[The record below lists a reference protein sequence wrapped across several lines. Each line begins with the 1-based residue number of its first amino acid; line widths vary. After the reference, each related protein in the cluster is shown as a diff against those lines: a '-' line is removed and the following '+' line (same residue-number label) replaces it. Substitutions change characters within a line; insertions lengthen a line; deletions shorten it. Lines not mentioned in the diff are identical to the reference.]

1 MTRATPRHR
10 AGRAL
15 AGGIAAALVGGSAL
29 AVATASP
36 AAAAECTDEK
46 AVYVKEEPPALQRL
60 NARYAWTLATGRGV
74 TVAVVDSGVDA
85 RNAHFKGALT
95 GGKSFV
101 PGIRPTTDAVGHGT
115 AIAGQIAARI
125 VSGSG
130 VIGMAPESRVMPVQV
145 FYADDEQSRQQGV
158 GPRPDRIAAGI
169 RYAADHGAKVINVS
183 MSTPTSNSALR
194 SSVEYAT
201 RKGSLVVASAG
212 NRNVSENKADGPR
225 YPAAYPQA
233 VAVAAVDRGDFVGE
247 GSIHGPHVDV
257 AAPGTSVL
265 TTFKGAGDCILE
277 EAEESTSFAT
287 AYVSAAA
294 ALLAERFPA
303 EGPAGW
309 KHRLEATA
317 SREQRDRRDDSAG
330 WGLIQPYEALTALTD
345 GTVSGPV
352 APGAT
357 RPPVPAAP
365 KPAIDLRAV
374 ADPHAPE
381 RTAALWWSL
390 LGVSALVGL
399 ALGGALRPGRRR
411 PAA

>member
-1 MTRATPRHR
+1 MTRPTRPRL
-10 AGRAL
+10 GRAL
-15 AGGIAAALVGGSAL
+15 TGGIVTALLAGTGL
-29 AVATASP
+29 AVTTAGP

-60 NARYAWTLATGRGV
+60 NARYAWTLATGKGV

-95 GGKSFV
+95 AGRSFV
-101 PGIRPTTDAVGHGT
+101 PGVKPTTDAVGHGT
-115 AIAGQIAARI
+115 AIAGQIAARL
-125 VSGSG
+125 VRGSG
-130 VIGMAPESRVMPVQV
+130 VIGLAPASKILPVQV

-169 RYAADHGAKVINVS
+169 RYAADRGAKVINVS

-194 SSVEYAT
+194 ASVEYAT

-212 NRNVSENKADGPR
+212 NRNVSENKTDGPR

-233 VAVAAVDRGDFVGE
+233 VAVAAVDRGDYVGQ

-257 AAPGTSVL
+257 AAPGTSIL
-265 TTFKGAGDCILE
+265 TTFKGAGDCVLE
-277 EAEESTSFAT
+277 EEEESTSFAT

-294 ALLAERFPA
+294 ALLAERFPT

-352 APGAT
+352 APGST
-357 RPPVPAAP
+357 RPPVVAAA
-365 KPAIDLRAV
+365 KPAIDLRTV
-374 ADPHAPE
+374 PDPHAPE

-390 LGVSALVGL
+390 LGVSALLAL
-399 ALGGALRPGRRR
+399 ALGGALRAGRRR
-411 PAA
+411 PTA